1 MEFGAS
7 LARRAPSCRFVC
19 VLPAATIV
27 ASVRLS
33 AQTGSSLVW
42 QSRTFSPRELF
53 TDCIQHVSKLD
64 VLEVSQR
71 TVIVGAT
78 PFFRPCTPRRVH
90 SRALARRCPI
100 DHDRCGAGPSEP
112 HRLGWAGQYD
122 SRHAGGLGNF
132 KD

>member
-90 SRALARRCPI
+90 SRALARG
-100 DHDRCGAGPSEP
+100 GAPPSEP